1 MGRSALMGAVFVA
14 LLVTNASAESTPG
27 ESDTSF
33 VTGLLENGGL
43 SEDADASET
52 ATLDRVRERAALNCG
67 VVQGG
72 TGETAPGIPG
82 FAAPDTNGVW
92 QGFDVALCRA
102 LAAAILD
109 DPMAVN
115 FIPTT
120 AENRFGGLAD
130 GRIDLLVGTTSWSFA
145 RDVGDK
151 FDFAGVTYYDG
162 QGFMVPKERGFSS
175 VRDLEGA
182 RICVRSGTA
191 DALALDDYFHLND
204 MDYDKVLAES
214 SLDAQRKYLDG
225 ECEAYTG
232 NASILAATRATF
244 RNSPDHVLLPELIS
258 KEPRGPMIRHD
269 GGEWGDLVRWTLYA
283 LIAAEEYGI
292 TSANIKEMAEG
303 TDNPEINRLL
313 GNTGDLGKML
323 DLDAD
328 WAVRAIKVNG
338 NYGEIFA
345 KNIGE
350 ETPVGLPRGLNA
362 QWKDGGLLY
371 APPFR

>member
-1 MGRSALMGAVFVA
+1 MGAVFVA
-14 LLVTNASAESTPG
+14 LLVANASAESTPG
-27 ESDTSF
+27 EFDTLS
-33 VTGLLENGGL
+33 VTGLLEKGKL
-43 SEDADASET
+43 SEDADANET
-52 ATLDRVRERAALNCG
+52 ATLDKVRDRGALNCG

-72 TGETAPGIPG
+72 AGEAAPGIPG

-109 DPMAVN
+109 DPLAVN
-115 FIPTT
+115 FIPTNT
-120 AENRFGGLAD
+120 ENRFGELAD
-130 GRIDLLVGTTSWSFA
+130 GRIDLLVGTTSWAFT
-145 RDVGDK
+145 RDVGNGL
-151 FDFAGVTYYDG
+151 DFAGVTYYDG
-162 QGFMVPKERGFSS
+162 QGFIVPKELGYSS
-175 VRDLEGA
+175 VRDLDGA
-182 RICVRSGTA
+182 KVCVQEDTA
-191 DALALDDYFHLND
+191 DALALEDYFHLND
-204 MDYDKVLAES
+204 MSYDRVSAKS
-214 SLDAQRKYLDG
+214 NLDAQKKYLDG
-225 ECEAYTG
+225 ECDAYTS

-244 RNSPDHVLLPELIS
+244 RNSSDHVLLPELIS

-313 GNTGDLGKML
+313 GNAGDLGKML